1 MALLRDMGS
10 EEFETAA
17 GDPPFSAGDRWLV
30 LLDSGGRPVSAL
42 EPRAELD
49 AATPPPPIIVAPPG
63 LDVNI
68 ALTSAAFAEANDVS
82 AVVLV
87 AEDRVVG
94 VWGGPSLVRALK
106 QGPRVTRGGPVL
118 PGVPQQIPLM
128 TRSCTYL
135 ERGTLCGTQS
145 SFVKKPFPMP
155 NCRNDRNLSA
165 HPFGW

>member
-17 GDPPFSAGDRWLV
+17 GDPPVSAGDRWLV
-30 LLDSGGRPVSAL
+30 LLDSGGHPISAL
-42 EPRAELD
+42 EPGAELD
-49 AATPPPPIIVAPPG
+49 AATPAPPIIIASPG
-63 LDVNI
+63 LDVNT
-68 ALTSAAFAEANDVS
+68 ALISTAFAAADDVN

-87 AEDRVVG
+87 AEEGVVG

-106 QGPRVTRGGPVL
+106 QGPRVTRGWPVL

-155 NCRNDRNLSA
+155 NCRNDHNLSA